1 MLNKKR
7 GFHILTNDSRAFVR
21 RGAGALLA
29 IMTMAANLQTAWGE
43 TLSPALRE
51 AYSRPAAIPFPVSNP
66 YTLEKAALGKALFFE
81 PRLSGAEN
89 MTCSSCHNPSFG
101 WQTRNKT
108 AVGSQNTHLP
118 RRAPTILDTA
128 WLQSF
133 FWDGRAP
140 SAEEQAK
147 SPIQNPFE
155 MNLPLDQAVARL
167 NAIPGYKTRFKRIFP
182 EQGVTAEALVAALA
196 TYERTVVSS
205 YAPFD
210 AWVDGDE
217 TAVSEPAKRGFALF
231 TTKGHCSG
239 CHSGWSFTD
248 NAFHDIGTSTVDVGR
263 GAVAPGDPFAP
274 FAFKTPSLRDAAQRS
289 PYMHDGQYATL
300 EEVVLHYGKGGI
312 ARPSRSPMMQPI
324 TLTTNEVA
332 DIVAFLETLTGS
344 KQVVTL
350 PVLPN

>member
-1 MLNKKR
+1 MRKL
-7 GFHILTNDSRAFVR
+7 GF
-21 RGAGALLA
+21 GALLA
-29 IMTMAANLQTAWGE
+29 LLTTTWMCPAAGQD
-43 TLSPALRE
+43 LSPAMRE
-51 AYSRPAAIPFPVSNP
+51 AYSRPSIIPFPAANP
-66 YTLEKAALGKALFFE
+66 YTPEKAALGKALFFE

-108 AVGSQNTHLP
+108 AVGSQNTHLS

-128 WLQSF
+128 WRQAF

-155 MNLPLDQAVARL
+155 MNLPLEQAVSRL
-167 NAIPGYKTRFKRIFP
+167 ASVPGYKARFEKIFP
-182 EQGVTAEALVAALA
+182 SQGVTSDTLVAALA

-210 AWVDGDE
+210 AWVEGDE
-217 TAVSEPAKRGFALF
+217 TAVSAAAKRGFTLF
-231 TTKGHCSG
+231 TTRARCSG
-239 CHSGWSFTD
+239 CHTGWNFTD
-248 NAFHDIGTSTVDVGR
+248 SAFHDIGTSESDLGR
-263 GAVAPGDPFAP
+263 GSIVPGDPLAP

-289 PYMHDGQYATL
+289 PYMHDGRFATL
-300 EEVVLHYGKGGI
+300 EEVVTHYMIGGI
-312 ARPSRSPMMQPI
+312 TRPSRSPLLQPI
-324 TLTTNEVA
+324 ALTPGDVS
-332 DIVAFLETLTGS
+332 DLVAFLDTLTGS

>member
-1 MLNKKR
+1 MR
-7 GFHILTNDSRAFVR
+7 TRYV
-21 RGAGALLA
+21 GALLA
-29 IMTMAANLQTAWGE
+29 LISVTWICRASGE
-43 TLSPALRE
+43 DLTPALRD
-51 AYSRPAAIPFPVSNP
+51 AYKRPLAIPFPADNP
-66 YTLEKAALGKALFFE
+66 YTPDKAALGKALFFE

-128 WLQSF
+128 WRHAF

-140 SAEEQAK
+140 SAEAQAK
-147 SPIQNPFE
+147 SPIQNPYE
-155 MNLPLDQAVARL
+155 MNLPLDQAVGRL
-167 NAIPGYKTRFKRIFP
+167 NAIPEYKSRFDRVFP
-182 EQGVTAEALVAALA
+182 GQGVTSDTLVAALA

-210 AWVDGDE
+210 AWSEGDE
-217 TAVSEPAKRGFALF
+217 SAGSEASKRGFTLF

-239 CHSGWSFTD
+239 CHTGWDFTD
-248 NAFHDIGTSTVDVGR
+248 ETFHDIGTSKIDIGR
-263 GAVAPGDPFAP
+263 GSIEPANPLAP

-289 PYMHDGQYATL
+289 PYMHDGEYATL
-300 EEVVLHYGKGGI
+300 EEVVTHYVGGGI
-312 ARPSRSPMMQPI
+312 DRPSRSPLLRPAP
-324 TLTTNEVA
+324 LTPDDVA
-332 DIVAFLETLTGS
+332 DLVAFLNTLTGS